1 MSREKKKEIMNI
13 SIRIKDEILESVQRA
28 LSNRLDKFFRAL
40 DCTRF
45 RWSDSRKSELFDRY
59 ILPVQL
65 LGGKG

>member
-40 DCTRF
+40 DCTLYQ
-45 RWSDSRKSELFDRY
+45 WSDSRKSELSDRY
-59 ILPVQL
+59 ILPEPLQE
-65 LGGKG
+65 GKG